1 MHVSMRSLAA
11 IVLGIVSAFVA
22 SSCGVPV
29 GDAAMRKYEPPVREW
44 TIVAYM
50 CADNDLEESAI
61 EDLNEMEAVDWS
73 SGSVTLLALV
83 DRAEGNDSS
92 NGDWK
97 DTRLYRIVTDPLGDN
112 QTVVSERIPCP
123 PLGITSEGVSEL
135 NMSNPLTLSR
145 VIDFAMA
152 AFPSKNTALIVWGHG
167 TGWRSMSSRGA
178 TLASDPIANA
188 TRAVAIDESS
198 SGYMSVPDFGAAIRD
213 KGLALI
219 GFDTCFASTVEL
231 LYQIRSD
238 ARLFVGS
245 IGAEPQNGWAYDR
258 VFGRF
263 LSGEASGDAF
273 CDAVIGSFAADYA
286 GNSGTSIS
294 KVELPRIGDLV
305 ADFDALSRAVAL
317 GIVSPVERDV
327 ALDAML
333 ETVSLY
339 RGPTYPTDCFADIGS
354 FAESFEA
361 AAGGFPNSAEI
372 RLRSSE
378 VSSALL
384 RAVPVTWRAEGGWMA
399 GGMCVNFIPFMAGNT
414 PLFPHDS
421 AYVRGSGATGQSA
434 FVSDGRHWAPNA
446 TPNADSFLDKVF
458 YYPF

>member
-1 MHVSMRSLAA
+1 
-11 IVLGIVSAFVA
+11 
-22 SSCGVPV
+22 
-29 GDAAMRKYEPPVREW
+29 MRKYEPPLREW
-44 TIVAYM
+44 TIIAYM
-50 CADNDLEESAI
+50 CGDNDLEESAI

-97 DTRLYRIVTDPLGDN
+97 DTRLYRIANDPLGDN
-112 QTVVSERIPCP
+112 QTVVSERISCP
-123 PLGITSEGVSEL
+123 PLGISSDGESEL

-145 VIDFAMA
+145 VIDFAMSA
-152 AFPSKNTALIVWGHG
+152 YPAENTALIVWGHG
-167 TGWRSMSSRGA
+167 TGWRSMSSQGA
-178 TLASDPIANA
+178 TLVNDPPAIA

-198 SGYMSVPDFGAAIRD
+198 GGYMSVPDFGAAIRD

-219 GFDTCFASTVEL
+219 GFDTCFASTIEL

-258 VFGRF
+258 LFERF
-263 LSGEASGDAF
+263 LSGEASGDAL

-286 GNSGTSIS
+286 GTTGTAIS
-294 KVELPRIGDLV
+294 KVELSNIGDLV

-317 GIVSPVERDV
+317 GIASPVERKA

-333 ETVSLY
+333 GTVSLY
-339 RGPTYPTDCFADIGS
+339 RGPAYPTDCFADIGS
-354 FAESFEA
+354 FAESFA
-361 AAGGFPNSAEI
+361 VAAGSFANPAEI
-372 RLRSSE
+372 RSRSAD
-378 VSSALL
+378 VASSLAI
-384 RAVPVTWRAEGGWMA
+384 AVPVTWRATGGWMA
-399 GGMCVNFIPFMAGNT
+399 GGVCVNFIPFIMGNT

-421 AYVRGSGATGQSA
+421 AYVRGSGATGQSS
-434 FVSDGRHWAPNA
+434 FVSEGRHWAPNA
-446 TPNADSFLDKVF
+446 TPNADSFLDKIF